1 MESKQFHNDSV
12 DLNRL
17 WYESHK
23 EIIRQV
29 AIELD
34 HEDLADELAEK
45 FLGAEIKI
53 KKFRDPKEP
62 KKPKTG
68 FLFFCD
74 EFRPKVKKENPTLTL
89 GETMKELGKIWQTY
103 SDEQKEPYI
112 LKYNDAKY
120 IYEEQ
125 MDEYKN
131 SIY

>member
-1 MESKQFHNDSV
+1 MESKHHNDSV

-62 KKPKTG
+62 KKPKKD
-68 FLFFCD
+68 FYFSAMNLD
-74 EFRPKVKKENPTLTL
+74 QRLRKK
-89 GETMKELGKIWQTY
+89 IQH
-103 SDEQKEPYI
+103 
-112 LKYNDAKY
+112 
-120 IYEEQ
+120 
-125 MDEYKN
+125 
-131 SIY
+131 